1 MREIKKYAVSIFV
14 LLSILLT
21 ASVVRANETE
31 IVLRTELAGVADEDN
46 ESMVYF
52 VGVPEAPERKDG
64 AVETLLDVVFWD
76 LTKDLSR

>member
-31 IVLRTELAGVADEDN
+31 IEHVGVADEDN
-46 ESMVYF
+46 EPMVYF
-52 VGVPEAPERKDG
+52 VGVSEVPERKDG